1 MNKIYKK
8 LIEKITGFTLVE
20 LIVAISVMSV
30 LSGVAIPSYITLN
43 NRSKESGT
51 ESMMRNTAT
60 ALEIFRIDNDR
71 YPLTEDGIISLEE
84 NGYLKEVP
92 ENDLWKNQFAY
103 VSEDGYS
110 YTLRSYGVDGT
121 ENTDDDIVFSN
132 GTMIADGGYGKSA
145 VKANFSRNMV
155 VGLSLDEGSGYT
167 VSYGD
172 IEGTVSGAEWTDGFS
187 GTALKFGNINE
198 DGLYSYASLPDS
210 GSLDLTTEGT
220 LQAWINIDS
229 IEKFSG
235 IIHKGNKRDFSD
247 EAYTLQFYNRK
258 LTLALNNGEGFLDTN
273 YRFETGKWYHVAGT
287 WDNGG
292 MSLYVNGVKVNSTDK
307 AVAANVTDG
316 DVQIGAQL
324 QEKYNSSYS
333 NFGFVGSIDEVQIY
347 DKSLSPEE
355 LQEYYSQYD

>member
-1 MNKIYKK
+1 MNKIFKILK
-8 LIEKITGFTLVE
+8 EKSPGFTLVE

-43 NRSKESGT
+43 NRSRESGT
-51 ESMMRNTAT
+51 ESVMRNTAT

-71 YPLTEDGIISLEE
+71 YPLTEEGIISLEE

-110 YTLRSYGVDGT
+110 YTFMSYGVDGKK
-121 ENTDDDIVFSN
+121 NTDDDIIFSN
-132 GTMIADGGYGKSA
+132 GTMIADGGYGRPGSGMRFA
-145 VKANFSRNMV
+145 RNLV

-167 VSYGD
+167 VSYDD
-172 IEGTVSGAEWTDGFS
+172 IVGKISGADWVKGLT
-187 GTALKFGNINE
+187 GTALKFGSINE

-210 GSLDLTTEGT
+210 KSLDLTSEGT

-229 IEKFSG
+229 MERFSG
-235 IIHKGNKRDFSD
+235 IIHKGNKKDFSD

-287 WDNGG
+287 WDNDG

-324 QEKYNSSYS
+324 QEKYNSSFS